1 MGGVLV
7 VYAST
12 HGHTEKIAGRIGDA
26 IRQEGVEA
34 DVRDVKDAAD
44 ADPADYDGVIV
55 AASLHGG
62 SHQREIGDWVTA
74 NGASLASLRTAFVS
88 VSLTAAE
95 DTEEAREAT
104 QRCIDDFLK
113 QTDWAPGPTMPI
125 AGALQYREY
134 DVFTR
139 TLMRNDAPRRPP
151 HGRIPR
157 LRLHGLGHRRR
168 TR

>member
-12 HGHTEKIAGRIGDA
+12 HGHIEKIAGRIGDA

-55 AASLHGG
+55 AASLHGA
-62 SHQREIGDWVTA
+62 SHQRETADCVAA
-74 NGASLASLRTAFVS
+74 NGASLASLPTAFVS

-95 DTEEAREAT
+95 DTEEAREAA

-113 QTDWAPGPTMPI
+113 QTDWAPGQTIPI
-125 AGALQYREY
+125 AGALQYREH
-134 DVFTR
+134 DVYTR
-139 TLMRNDAPRRPP
+139 TLMRR
-151 HGRIPR
+151 
-157 LRLHGLGHRRR
+157 
-168 TR
+168 